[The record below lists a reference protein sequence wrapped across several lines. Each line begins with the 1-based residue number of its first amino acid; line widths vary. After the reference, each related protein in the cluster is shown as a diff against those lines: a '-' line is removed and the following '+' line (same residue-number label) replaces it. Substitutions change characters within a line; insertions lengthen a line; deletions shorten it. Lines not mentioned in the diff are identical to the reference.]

1 MKNDLNYNSCCND
14 GKTLVVD
21 AKKESLDTVID
32 FLDEYLDSKNCDMK
46 KKIQI
51 QLSLEEIFIN
61 VANYAYEGET
71 GKAKITLNCENG
83 TVSISVYDKGKEYN
97 PLNIPDPD
105 TTLSAEEREIGGL
118 GIFLVRKNMDEVNYK
133 YENSENVFTMKK
145 KL

>member
-71 GKAKITLNCENG
+71 GKAKITLNCENE